1 MSFLIGEILICLIIA
16 FILGLIIGWLLRGL
30 FCKKSADQTIKTP
43 RPDELTKIEGIG
55 PKIASLLIEDG
66 IMDLED
72 LSKASID
79 RLNKVLEKAGSN
91 YNIADAGTWPEQAAL
106 AVRGK
111 WDELK
116 KLQDELKGGR
126 RV

>member
-1 MSFLIGEILICLIIA
+1 MTFLIGEILVCLIIA
-16 FILGLIIGWLLRGL
+16 FILGLIIGWLLRGV
-30 FCKKSADQTIKTP
+30 FAGKKTP
-43 RPDELTKIEGIG
+43 AAKPARPEELTKIEGIG
-55 PKIASLLIEDG
+55 PKIASLLIQDG

-79 RLNKVLEKAGSN
+79 RLNKILDKAGQR
-91 YNIADAGTWPEQAAL
+91 YNVANPDTWPEQAAL
-106 AVRGK
+106 AVQGK
-111 WDELK
+111 WEELK